1 MSFTNQQRSQD
12 EIEETIKKALK
23 KIGSNKEN
31 DLCKYLPA
39 EKGGYMHHFTLRKMK
54 TEEPSQLIETIK
66 RHVINADS
74 PCKVAPKP
82 RAARGSRKK
91 RDVITLTR
99 GDVERLLDISR
110 QVGDKEM
117 VAKLSPKKSLAALR
131 RDLVKAIRD
140 GNPDT
145 ELWNSYVETMT
156 HQAAH
161 ASSQTSFG
169 TVNPLLTPATAT
181 R

>member
-1 MSFTNQQRSQD
+1 MNTPHHQSHEELE
-12 EIEETIKKALK
+12 EILKKALR
-23 KIGSNKEN
+23 KIGSTKEN

-54 TEEPSQLIETIK
+54 TEETCQLIEIITK
-66 RHVINADS
+66 HVINADH
-74 PCKVAPKP
+74 PVKVAPKP

-140 GNPDT
+140 GNPDS

-156 HQAAH
+156 HHAAQGTP
-161 ASSQTSFG
+161 SQLNLLPPLNTA
-169 TVNPLLTPATAT
+169 VN